1 VPLPRTA
8 RWLLIAL
15 LLLGSVT
22 SVAIT
27 YMVRATPMLRD
38 RVVAA
43 LNQQFESQV
52 ELGALTVAAFPR
64 PEISGSRLELRHN
77 GRTDVPPLI
86 SIRDFTGAAGI
97 AGLFGTPLRIRDITL
112 NGLTIQVPPGGLSGR
127 GSPDQGDPAPREG
140 APYGSNAAAP
150 SLVIDR
156 IEAAPVWLE
165 IASRNQDK
173 PPRIF
178 DIHRLVMT
186 NFSPDAP
193 ATFEAS
199 LTNAIPT
206 GEIETEGTFGPY
218 LARDPGQT
226 PIIGRYT
233 LQEAQ
238 LDDIKGLGGTL
249 SSTGAYE
256 GRLERLTVTGKTRS
270 TNFAIDV
277 SHQPVALN
285 TEFEVIVDGTNGDTL
300 LERVRA
306 TLINTVIDASGAVVR
321 AREVK
326 GRHVDLDVSIS
337 EGQLADVL
345 TLAMKPGKP
354 PIVGEIGV
362 TAKLVI
368 PAGEAPVIERMQLD
382 GEFELRQ
389 ARFTNFNVQKQVNT
403 LSKRARGDEGDE
415 AAESVVSDM
424 TGAFTMRD
432 GAIRFSAL
440 AFSVPGARVELA
452 GSYGLKSEVMN
463 FRGHLLMDAS
473 LADTTSGLKAIAAR
487 LVQPFFRR
495 EGGGSRIP
503 IRVSGSRAKPSF
515 GLDVRRAFLPG

>member
-1 VPLPRTA
+1 M
-8 RWLLIAL
+8 IAAVL
-15 LLLGSVT
+15 LLLVGLSVT
-22 SVAIT
+22 IT
-27 YMVRATPMLRD
+27 YLVRATPMLRD

-43 LNQQFESQV
+43 INARFESQV
-52 ELGALTVAAFPR
+52 QIGALTVAAFPR
-64 PEISGSRLELRHN
+64 PEISGSQLELRHN

-86 SIRDFTGAAGI
+86 SIRDFSGG
-97 AGLFGTPLRIRDITL
+97 AGLTGLFSTPLHIRDLTL
-112 NGLTIQVPPGGLSGR
+112 SGLTIQVPPGGLGTRTTTDEETPGAGR
-127 GSPDQGDPAPREG
+127 RD
-140 APYGSNAAAP
+140 AAADASR
-150 SLVIDR
+150 SLLIDR

-165 IASRNQDK
+165 IASRNPAK

-193 ATFEAS
+193 ATFEAA
-199 LTNAIPT
+199 LTNAIPS

-226 PIIGRYT
+226 PIDGRYT
-233 LQEAQ
+233 LREAQ

-256 GRLERLTVTGKTRS
+256 GRLERLTVTGETRS

-277 SHQPVALN
+277 SHQPVAL
-285 TEFEVIVDGTNGDTL
+285 TTSFVAVVDGTNGDTL
-300 LERVRA
+300 LEQVRA
-306 TLINTVIDASGAVVR
+306 TLIETVIEASGAVVR
-321 AREVK
+321 ARDVK
-326 GRHVDLDVSIS
+326 GRHVDLAVAITK
-337 EGQLADVL
+337 GRLADIL
-345 TLAMKPGKP
+345 TLAMKPGTP

-368 PAGEAPVIERMQLD
+368 PAGDAQVIDRMQLD

-403 LSKRARGDEGDE
+403 LSKRARGEEGDDQ
-415 AAESVVSDM
+415 AASVVSDM

-503 IRVSGSRAKPSF
+503 IRVSGTRSKPSF

>member
-1 VPLPRTA
+1 VPLPRRA
-8 RWLLIAL
+8 RWLLIVI

-38 RVVAA
+38 RVVSA
-43 LNQQFESQV
+43 LNQRFESQV
-52 ELGALTVAAFPR
+52 ELGELTVAAFPR

-86 SIRDFTGAAGI
+86 SIRDFSGAAGLR
-97 AGLFGTPLRIRDITL
+97 GLFATPLRLRDVTL
-112 NGLTIQVPPGGLSGR
+112 NGLTIQVPPGGLSGSSAG
-127 GSPDQGDPAPREG
+127 GSAPRDG
-140 APYGSNAAAP
+140 VPDRSNGPAP

-156 IEAAPVWLE
+156 IVAAPVWLE
-165 IASRNQDK
+165 IASRNPAK

-186 NFSPDAP
+186 DFSPDGP
-193 ATFEAS
+193 AAFEAS
-199 LTNAIPT
+199 LTNAIPS
-206 GEIETEGTFGPY
+206 GEIQTDGTFGPY
-218 LARDPGQT
+218 LASDPGQT
-226 PIIGRYT
+226 PITGRYT

-256 GRLERLTVTGKTRS
+256 GRLERLTVTGETRS

-277 SHQPVALN
+277 SHQPVALK

-306 TLINTVIDASGAVVR
+306 TLINTVIEASGAVVR

-337 EGQLADVL
+337 EGQLADIL

-382 GEFELRQ
+382 GEFALRQ